1 MWSHTQVTQ
10 TAQTAPRSSDL
21 AQTLCCPPSSL
32 LLLLIPLVPAWPHK
46 LLPDHRSF
54 SMTPPELCHRPTS
67 QLLLVQP
74 FPAILDLKG
83 GNHWGEGRGEA
94 VPSSSTD
101 LCLAKE
107 AVQLQS
113 HLPSHTISAFY
124 LSPLIP
130 KISGV
135 ICLLLPLSHTLT
147 FFSISSFWHHLL
159 GACRVSCLQHTSQ
172 QSSALHM
179 DPWLWT
185 RNCMTTGVTAP
196 NTLASITLMF
206 PFCHFGLHSEK
217 SWRREATII
226 GKTL

>member
-1 MWSHTQVTQ
+1 MSCWATQELPKQPRLLQGTQ
-10 TAQTAPRSSDL
+10 TWHRPNAVLLAPS
-21 AQTLCCPPSSL
+21 CCWSP
-32 LLLLIPLVPAWPHK
+32 WF
-46 LLPDHRSF
+46 LPDHTSF

-83 GNHWGEGRGEA
+83 GNHWGEGA
-94 VPSSSTD
+94 PSSNTD

-113 HLPSHTISAFY
+113 HLPSHTFSAFY
-124 LSPLIP
+124 LFSLIP
-130 KISGV
+130 KVSGV
-135 ICLLLPLSHTLT
+135 TYLLLPLSHTCP
-147 FFSISSFWHHLL
+147 FFSISSVCRHLL
-159 GACRVSCLQHTSQ
+159 DACRVSCLQHTSQ
-172 QSSALHM
+172 WSPALHM
-179 DPWLWT
+179 DLWLWT
-185 RNCMTTGVTAP
+185 SNCMTTDMTAP
-196 NTLASITLMF
+196 NTVDSITLMF